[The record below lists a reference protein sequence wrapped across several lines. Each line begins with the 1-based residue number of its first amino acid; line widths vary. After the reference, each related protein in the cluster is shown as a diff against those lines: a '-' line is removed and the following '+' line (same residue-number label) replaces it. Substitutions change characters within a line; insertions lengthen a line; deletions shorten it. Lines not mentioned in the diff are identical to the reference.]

1 MKKSI
6 HRGAI
11 VLPILLLTVAIA
23 VMIPVTIQAGDRT
36 PRTHTGTMDEENL
49 AGTSWQLFKLHA
61 GDGKTSVPD
70 DKAKYTIAFNDD
82 GSLNARIDCNRGRGT
97 WKSPAPNRLEFGPL
111 ALTRAL
117 CPPGSLHDRIVK
129 DWESVRFYII
139 KDGYLFVSL
148 VGNGG
153 IYEFEPIRTAQPAH

>member
-1 MKKSI
+1 MKKRI
-6 HRGAI
+6 RRAAI
-11 VLPILLLTVAIA
+11 VLLTVAIA
-23 VMIPVTIQAGDRT
+23 LIIPMATHATNQTANI
-36 PRTHTGTMDEENL
+36 HTGTIDEANL
-49 AGTSWQLFKLHA
+49 AGTSWQLFKFHA
-61 GDGKTSVPD
+61 GGGKTLLPD

-82 GSLNARIDCNRGRGT
+82 GSLNARIDCNRGHGT
-97 WKSPAPNRLEFGPL
+97 WKSPAPNQIQFGPL

-148 VGNGG
+148 AANGG
-153 IYEFEPIRTAQPAH
+153 IYEFEPMGTAAPAGPK